1 MKKLWLNK
9 KSKAYFKSASADLQN
24 KWFQE
29 AKRDLLKMRARNP
42 ITGDI
47 NLIEQKHQQLEEK
60 IHALEESIG

>member
-29 AKRDLLKMRARNP
+29 AKRDLLKMRAR
-42 ITGDI
+42 T
-47 NLIEQKHQQLEEK
+47 E
-60 IHALEESIG
+60 